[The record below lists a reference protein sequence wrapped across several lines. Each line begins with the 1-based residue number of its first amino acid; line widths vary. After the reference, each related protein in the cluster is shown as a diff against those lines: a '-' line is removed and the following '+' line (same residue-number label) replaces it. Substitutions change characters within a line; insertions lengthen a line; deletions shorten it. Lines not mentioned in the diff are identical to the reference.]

1 MMEQNAIAR
10 TQAQQPL
17 CQVSEHFEKRR
28 KRSDRVLQT
37 LLTVCAVLV
46 VGSLLL
52 LIGYI
57 LINGIPHI
65 SWELFTTEYRP
76 GLGLTGIKTMIVSTL
91 MLIGLTL
98 VIATP
103 IGILAAI
110 YMTEY
115 AKKGK
120 LLEII
125 RFATES
131 LSGIPSI
138 LFGLFGYGVFV
149 IGLGFRYS
157 ILAGALTMSIMV
169 LPILIRTTEQALL
182 SVPQSYREGSLAL
195 GAGKLYTIFPVVL
208 RNAISGI
215 LTSVILSVGRV
226 VGETAAII
234 YTMGSTIGM
243 PDGIMSSGRSLS
255 VHLYLLAK
263 EGVSFDSAFAVAVVL
278 LVLVALINFLAT
290 TIAKHMGKAAK
301 GEN

>member
-1 MMEQNAIAR
+1 MAR
-10 TQAQQPL
+10 TQIQPM
-17 CQVSEHFEKRR
+17 CRSSERFQKRR
-28 KRSDRVLQT
+28 RRADRVLRAVLT
-37 LLTVCAVLV
+37 LCAVLV

-57 LINGIPHI
+57 LINGIGHI
-65 SWELFTTEYRP
+65 NWQLFTTEYKP
-76 GLGLTGIKTMIVSTL
+76 GLGQYGIKTMVVSTL

-115 AKKGK
+115 AQKGK
-120 LLEII
+120 VLELI

-131 LSGIPSI
+131 LAGIPSI
-138 LFGLFGYGVFV
+138 LFGLFGYGIFV

-195 GAGKLYTIFPVVL
+195 GASKLYTIFHVVL
-208 RNAISGI
+208 PNAISGI

-226 VGETAAII
+226 VGETAAVI

-243 PDGIMSSGRSLS
+243 PDGVMSSGRSLS

-263 EGVSFDSAFAVAVVL
+263 EGKSFDSAFAVAVVL
-278 LVLVALINFLAT
+278 LVLVALINFLAS
-290 TIAKHMGKAAK
+290 TIAKRMGKAAK